1 MGPKGFLMDEK
12 HESTVSKTVD
22 AFEFIGSMATDRS
35 REENNA
41 SGDKDVENSEENLDQ
56 DSVNE

>member
-1 MGPKGFLMDEK
+1 MEEK
-12 HESTVSKTVD
+12 HESTVIKTVD

>member
-1 MGPKGFLMDEK
+1 MDKK

-35 REENNA
+35 REENKA
-41 SGDKDVENSEENLDQ
+41 SGDKDIENSEESLGQ

>member
-1 MGPKGFLMDEK
+1 MDKKQDSTMGR
-12 HESTVSKTVD
+12 TVD

>member
-1 MGPKGFLMDEK
+1 MDKK

-56 DSVNE
+56 DSVHE